1 LTGQLA
7 LKQDSLEEYLTG
19 KEYTVKSEK
28 TELKE
33 VESQPGMLFVGS
45 VNAKNEMFSR
55 LHEDPLL
62 LIKQNELKVSDTRF
76 LNSCH
81 RHRIISRCRSSY
93 RVSRILASEH
103 TLGSCLQKREDL
115 VKNPVK
121 MARIKKQLE
130 DEIRVREVE
139 S

>member
-1 LTGQLA
+1 M
-7 LKQDSLEEYLTG
+7 KQDSLEEYLTG

-76 LNSCH
+76 LNTCQ

-93 RVSRILASEH
+93 RGILPLNTFWVHVCRNARIL
-103 TLGSCLQKREDL
+103 
-115 VKNPVK
+115 
-121 MARIKKQLE
+121 
-130 DEIRVREVE
+130 
-139 S
+139 